1 MATPAP
7 TPTPAPAPAPTPA
20 PRQRQRRRQRRHQ
33 RPLPAP
39 SGGSTRAGDTFRD
52 CSDCTE
58 LVVVPAGSF
67 DMGSPAEYENPV
79 HRVTIA
85 KPFAIGRYEVTFDE
99 WDKCVDEGGCKYR
112 PEDRDWG
119 RGKRPA
125 VNLSWLD
132 AKTFTTW
139 LSQKTGQTYRLPSE
153 AEWEYA
159 ARGGANT
166 PTGGAGTS
174 APAKP
179 TVETAI
185 PERVRRPRR
194 SARIRQ
200 TASVFTTRRATWPS
214 GSKIAGT
221 TITAALRT
229 TARPGRRD
237 SVGCADCAAA
247 HSTVKQRICARLRGS
262 DTIRMCDML
271 PTDFGWSVSYHN
283 SVDRGGVAA
292 EWAGSG
298 VA

>member
-1 MATPAP
+1 M
-7 TPTPAPAPAPTPA
+7 
-20 PRQRQRRRQRRHQ
+20 
-33 RPLPAP
+33 
-39 SGGSTRAGDTFRD
+39 
-52 CSDCTE
+52 
-58 LVVVPAGSF
+58 
-67 DMGSPAEYENPV
+67 
-79 HRVTIA
+79 
-85 KPFAIGRYEVTFDE
+85 TFDE

-166 PTGGAGTS
+166 AYWWGRDVGTRQANCRDCNTGEGQKTS
-174 APAKP
+174 PVGSYKANGFGLH
-179 TVETAI
+179 E
-185 PERVRRPRR
+185 
-194 SARIRQ
+194 
-200 TASVFTTRRATWPS
+200 RRATWPS

-229 TARPGRRD
+229 TARPGRRG

-247 HSTVKQRICARLRGS
+247 HSTVKQRICARLRDS

-271 PTDFGWSVSYHN
+271 PTDFGWSVSYHD